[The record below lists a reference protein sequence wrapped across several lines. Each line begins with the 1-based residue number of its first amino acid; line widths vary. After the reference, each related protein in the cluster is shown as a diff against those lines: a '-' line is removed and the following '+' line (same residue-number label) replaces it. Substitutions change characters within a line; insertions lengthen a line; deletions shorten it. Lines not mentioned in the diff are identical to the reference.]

1 MVATFSDYIIIG
13 IVSLAIAFIM
23 GMSIVSIIDK
33 KLTDITIN
41 VPKPDV
47 TVKISDC
54 NKNIKEYKNQKT
66 KESEEQEETGEIEEF
81 QPTKD
86 SAPKT
91 NRKIKVNPV
100 WLDKILDTEQYDDVE
115 GYKQYAIMG
124 CPDRTKK
131 MKLYPNIVACS
142 QPNYL
147 TAENYYNSNF
157 EYPYIPGQSEEQWVP
172 ANYDY
177 TSYLAKPDVS
187 IRIIARNKNKLSKK
201 PPFPENYWFK

>member
-54 NKNIKEYKNQKT
+54 NKNT
-66 KESEEQEETGEIEEF
+66 KEFKSSENKNEIEEF
-81 QPTKD
+81 QSLTSD
-86 SAPKT
+86 QQAPKT
-91 NRKIKVNPV
+91 DRKIKVNPV

-115 GYKQYAIMG
+115 GYKQYAVMG
-124 CPDRTKK
+124 CPDRRKK
-131 MKLYPNIVACS
+131 MKLYPNIVSCN

-147 TAENYYNSNF
+147 TAENYYNANF
-157 EYPYIPGQSEEQWVP
+157 EYPYIPGQSEETWLP
-172 ANYDY
+172 ADYEY

-187 IRIIARNKNKLSKK
+187 VRIIARNKNKLSKK
-201 PPFPENYWFK
+201 PPFPENYWFN